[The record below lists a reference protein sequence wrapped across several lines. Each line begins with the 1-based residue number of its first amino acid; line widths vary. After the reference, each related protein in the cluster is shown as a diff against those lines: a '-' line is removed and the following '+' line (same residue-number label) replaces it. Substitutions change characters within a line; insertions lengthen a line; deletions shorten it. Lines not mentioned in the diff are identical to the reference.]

1 MEGLIAMK
9 NRTYSSSVHFYGIIW
24 NITAL
29 LLFLMIPVAVCV
41 HLGVW
46 PQGSYVLKGLLPV
59 AMIFYPTSVIEVFTY
74 TPLLGAG
81 GTYLSFVTGNITN
94 LKLPCGLNAMENAG
108 VRSNSEE
115 GEVISTI
122 AIATS
127 SIVTTV
133 IIALG
138 VVVFTPVLPYLTDPT
153 SPFAPA
159 FKQVVPALF
168 GALGISYFAKH
179 WKLAVAPMAAV
190 LIILLFSGSV
200 GSGVLIPI
208 GVVVALLSTHIM
220 YKKGWVK

>member
-1 MEGLIAMK
+1 MK
-9 NRTYSSSVHFYGIIW
+9 NRTYDSSVHFYGIIW
-24 NITAL
+24 DITAL
-29 LLFLMIPVAVCV
+29 LLFLMIPVAICV

-59 AMIFYPTSVIEVFTY
+59 AMIFYPSSLIEVFTY
-74 TPLLGAG
+74 IPLLGAG

-127 SIVTTV
+127 SIVTTI

-138 VVVFTPVLPYLTDPT
+138 VIVFTPILPYLTNPE
-153 SPFAPA
+153 SPLAPA

-168 GALGISYFAKH
+168 GALGVSYFGKH
-179 WKLAVAPMAAV
+179 FKISIIPV
-190 LIILLFSGSV
+190 LSVIIILMFNGTL
-200 GSGVLIPI
+200 GSGVLIPV
-208 GVVVALLSTHIM
+208 GVIIALLSTHLL
-220 YKKGWVK
+220 YKKGLVK